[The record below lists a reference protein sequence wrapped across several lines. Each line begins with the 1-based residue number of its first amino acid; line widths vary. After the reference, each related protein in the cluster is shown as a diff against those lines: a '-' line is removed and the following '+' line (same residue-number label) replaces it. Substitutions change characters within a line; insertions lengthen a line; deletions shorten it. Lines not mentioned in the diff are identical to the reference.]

1 MDGADFGKNSKA
13 QPAAETANFG
23 SLLDYRPK
31 NPFDDQSKSQPDKRE
46 QEKTSNSNSET
57 VRPSNPFDS
66 STDGKKQ
73 SNSDSGARDL
83 KPEQRVTNK
92 PESKP
97 EQTVNQPGKP
107 TDIPLKVPGLPDFW
121 IYDGKLKPGLPD
133 PHAESPKDGQ
143 QQSKP
148 GDASRTPNE
157 SVQPQD
163 RVTKPQ
169 DGSAVPQQ
177 RLDNKPGT
185 RDGNPN
191 DSPLNPGG
199 NWSKPASNLPF
210 VPGDTQPFPKRDTEK
225 EVPNSSPGPQTP
237 ERVIELFKMNN
248 RSADH
253 AGPDAVVRL
262 PKNFDPNKPINL
274 VIYNHGWGDTVK
286 SSYSNTGMG
295 QQLDNAPPNTV
306 LILPEW
312 QAQAGA
318 SNGNQGR
325 FSEAGRIR
333 SFLQEVLDKT
343 PGLNGKTL
351 NDVKNIDVI
360 SHSAGDN
367 ATLSLVNN
375 NGLEKKITSLTLLD
389 SMYNTTTGFDN
400 WIQMNIHELANGT
413 KQFRNIYFDKAAR
426 VEAQADRVRDMM
438 RRARLDAQSIY
449 HDKQNGQSVM
459 DASDMAK
466 HGIVFRYSRVGGG
479 DAHGH
484 MPKVYIAPVVGAA
497 KIMRR

>member
-1 MDGADFGKNSKA
+1 MDGADFSKNNKA
-13 QPAAETANFG
+13 QSAAETANFG

-31 NPFDDQSKSQPDKRE
+31 NPFEEQSKSQPEKRE
-46 QEKTSNSNSET
+46 QEKTAVSNTET
-57 VRPSNPFDS
+57 VRPGNPFDAAS
-66 STDGKKQ
+66 QGKKQ
-73 SNSDSGARDL
+73 INSDSSSSDV
-83 KPEQRVTNK
+83 KPEQKATDR
-92 PESKP
+92 PESKRQRG
-97 EQTVNQPGKP
+97 EEQPGKP
-107 TDIPLKVPGLPDFW
+107 MDIPIKVPGLPDFW

-133 PHAESPKDGQ
+133 PRAD
-143 QQSKP
+143 KP
-148 GDASRTPNE
+148 GEGQGQTKTEDASRPNGAVRPYE
-157 SVQPQD
+157 GTT
-163 RVTKPQ
+163 RPQ
-169 DGSAVPQQ
+169 DGNSVPQQ
-177 RLDNKPGT
+177 KPDNKPGH

-191 DSPLNPGG
+191 DSPLVPGG
-199 NWSKPASNLPF
+199 NWSKPSSNLPF

-225 EVPNSSPGPQTP
+225 EVPNSPSGPQTP
-237 ERVIELFKMNN
+237 ERIVELFKMNN

-286 SSYSNTGMG
+286 SSYSKTGMG

-375 NGLEKKITSLTLLD
+375 NGLEKKISSLTLLD

-400 WIQMNIHELANGT
+400 WIQMNIQELAKGT

-438 RRARLDAQSIY
+438 RRASLNDELVY
-449 HDKQNGQSVM
+449 HDNQNGQSVM

-466 HGIVFRYSRVGGG
+466 HGIVYRYSRVGGG